1 VLDPISAAGGF
12 AGGTLAGLMLGG
24 ILAANARADLAFRWQ
39 VRYDTLRRA
48 AQRLYNAHR
57 IPREPTGRERVER
70 IVALSAVGL
79 ALIDEESR

>member
-1 VLDPISAAGGF
+1 MLDPVSALGGT

-24 ILAANARADLAFRWQ
+24 ILAANARADLALRWQ
-39 VRYDTLRRA
+39 RRYDVLRRA

-57 IPREPTGRERVER
+57 IPREPTDTERVER

-79 ALIDEESR
+79 ALTQERDQ